1 MRKPFADADGLA
13 DLVLVVAMWIVAAA
27 VYASASRLPPPIFD
41 SVGSAAIPKAV
52 AIAVA
57 VLAAMILVQRLW
69 RKPSAEESEEG
80 QADLA
85 PLRKGMALACIAIMV
100 SYTAAMSYGILGFRE
115 ATVPFVILLGG
126 VMSRFR
132 RSTMLVLVPSAFAIA
147 FGFGWLFSEV
157 LFVDLPV
164 TKWLAP

>member
-13 DLVLVVAMWIVAAA
+13 DLVLVAAMWIVAAT
-27 VYASASRLPPPIFD
+27 VYASASRMPPPIFD
-41 SVGSAAIPKAV
+41 PVGSAAMPKSV
-52 AIAVA
+52 ALVIA
-57 VLAAMILVQRLW
+57 VLAAMILVQRL
-69 RKPSAEESEEG
+69 RRQPPAGAAEEG

-85 PLRKGMALACIAIMV
+85 PLRTGTALACIAIMV
-100 SYTAAMSYGILGFRE
+100 GYTGVMSYGILGFRE

-132 RSTMLVLVPSAFAIA
+132 RSTLLILVPSALAIA
-147 FGFGWLFSEV
+147 IGFGWLFSEV